1 MLSICVKLNIIMDI
15 CSHNEEIKKAYGNCV
30 EKAHIEALSQLHT
43 F

>member
-1 MLSICVKLNIIMDI
+1 MTTI
-15 CSHNEEIKKAYGNCV
+15 NEEIKKAYGNCV